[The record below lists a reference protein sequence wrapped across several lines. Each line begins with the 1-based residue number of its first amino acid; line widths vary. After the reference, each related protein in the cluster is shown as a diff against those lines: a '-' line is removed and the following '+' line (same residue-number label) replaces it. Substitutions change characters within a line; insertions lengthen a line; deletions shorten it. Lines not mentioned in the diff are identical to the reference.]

1 MFVLGDFRVPFLQ
14 VVNNKKR
21 QQNNIF
27 LALPF
32 VDRIGMILNDT
43 VPSTDDST
51 PLLKIFDTDF
61 DIKPPPQ
68 LNIDIDTN
76 NLTMALLFVTIILLL
91 SGDNIHYYHSRC
103 ILNMDSNQPF
113 SQDYY
118 H

>member
-1 MFVLGDFRVPFLQ
+1 M
-14 VVNNKKR
+14 KR

-27 LALPF
+27 LALLF
-32 VDRIGMILNDT
+32 VDRIGMILNKIQCHLL
-43 VPSTDDST
+43 TDDST

-91 SGDNIHYYHSRC
+91 SGDNIHYYHSCC